1 MPERE
6 PSFPF
11 AGELR
16 EQHDALRATLR
27 WFQAELEGTPA
38 GRLGCAPA
46 SEFLRVFR
54 EQLVEHFRF
63 EELSGFEG
71 GASSPD
77 SEIQNWT
84 AELMRQHRALDERLQ
99 GLRRRLAEQDQQG
112 AVPVPLRAEL
122 RAFFSALRRHDAEE
136 NALILWISQG
146 PTDFVR
152 HPETY

>member
-1 MPERE
+1 MVGDELR
-6 PSFPF
+6 FPF

-16 EQHDALRATLR
+16 EQHDALRTTMR
-27 WFQAELEGTPA
+27 WFQAELDRGEGE
-38 GRLGCAPA
+38 RLGCARA

-71 GASSPD
+71 GVSSPD
-77 SEIQNWT
+77 SEIQHWT
-84 AELMRQHRALDERLQ
+84 AELMRQHQALEGRLRALLEHLGGVHADEALP
-99 GLRRRLAEQDQQG
+99 A
-112 AVPVPLRAEL
+112 PLLAEL
-122 RAFFSALRRHDAEE
+122 RAFFSSLRRHDAEE

-152 HPETY
+152 QPEAS